1 MTKKEVRGQSVGAGE
16 PSCGDVNIA
25 GCELPGM
32 AYPRCKAKCCR
43 SVGHPG
49 KCWCSFHERYPWD
62 LKPLPKNGNR
72 LVKKEQVE
80 SSVTS
85 EDEITK
91 TPGKEDVGAAKEQ
104 LTDADLETTRED
116 HPLIDPKTRGSK
128 RLAMQELGTKEDR
141 EKWRRILLNDMYARS
156 SRAPRETLWQT
167 WCEAAKWFGLPEL
180 PLTYDLVI
188 ACATFFKAGKY
199 RSATLY
205 FSRARQEHVEWTKTE
220 VPPNVLLAMSKAVRS
235 IERGMGATVLK
246 DCFQMQDLIKL
257 GEF

>member
-1 MTKKEVRGQSVGAGE
+1 MSDQCETEGQL
-16 PSCGDVNIA
+16 SCGAVNGA

-32 AYPRCKAKCCR
+32 AWPRCKARCCR
-43 SVGHPG
+43 EVGHPG

-62 LKPLPKNGNR
+62 LRPIPKKGNR
-72 LVKKEQVE
+72 IERTKQEG
-80 SSVTS
+80 
-85 EDEITK
+85 DELASN
-91 TPGKEDVGAAKEQ
+91 PGKEEVATMEKKGD
-104 LTDADLETTRED
+104 DADMDLKRGD

-141 EKWRRILLNDMYARS
+141 EKWRKILLNDMYARS

-180 PLTYDLVI
+180 PLTYELVI

-220 VPPNVLLAMSKAVRS
+220 VPPNV
-235 IERGMGATVLK
+235 
-246 DCFQMQDLIKL
+246 
-257 GEF
+257 